1 MIQKSGYNII
11 RKKEAVTIYYQIKE
25 ASEKLNIPASTI
37 RYYEKKGLLPHLKR
51 TESGIRLF
59 DDEMIDWITLVI
71 YLLKTGMEI
80 SVLRKYTELAMEGDS
95 TFNERLN
102 ILLNHKLAL
111 EEKQKEL
118 DNARNALNKK
128 LSAYVHED
136 NQNYDEETK
145 NCSQLALN
153 PFKNIDKE
161 R

>member
-1 MIQKSGYNII
+1 MD
-11 RKKEAVTIYYQIKE
+11 YQIKK
-25 ASEKLNIPASTI
+25 ASEILNIPASTI

-59 DDEMIDWITLVI
+59 DEEMIDWITLVI

-95 TFNERLN
+95 TFHERLN
-102 ILLNHKLAL
+102 ILLKHKLVL
-111 EEKQKEL
+111 EEKEKEIK
-118 DNARNALNKK
+118 DAKKALNKK
-128 LSAYVHED
+128 LSAYVQDNNED
-136 NQNYDEETK
+136 YDEETK

-153 PFKNIDKE
+153 PFKHIGEE